1 MAKRNKHHQQ
11 FPPGRT
17 RYDSVSQPRPEAQA
31 KKEEPEPAV
40 NPSVE
45 AYIYYGGTDDIE
57 KILESAEYS
66 YRRKITAIRGMDP
79 HEETY
84 LSALSGLKT
93 AFAHLCGVLSTYFT
107 CTKIETK
114 RDAVK
119 KRLAEIRKEVRLI
132 CDALSQVEREKA
144 EIENDVPAADRYAS
158 AREKIGW
165 GVLRIDQTLYRI
177 ENLKSEIERRKAK
190 SNAKSERDASYS
202 LAKHRKLDPHGFRP
216 VSPYYPKLPP
226 VGEMVPDLPK
236 GFRIIRSLP
245 EEAMALN
252 DQKFL
257 IPVPGTRDEFG
268 VDITNLVTYDEE
280 RMEMTFR
287 YGNDPPETYPMAIL
301 NDPTRDYPP
310 LLLELYTRL
319 MEQKLKDEGSL

>member
-119 KRLAEIRKEVRLI
+119 KRLAEIRKEVRMI

-190 SNAKSERDASYS
+190 NAEDSGYIASHS
-202 LAKHRKLDPHGFRP
+202 LQKQRKFIPQGYRP
-216 VSPYYPKLPP
+216 AAPYYPELPP
-226 VGEMVPDLPK
+226 EGERVPDP
-236 GFRIIRSLP
+236 P
-245 EEAMALN
+245 EPYLTLINLDPSQMALN

-268 VDITNLVTYDEE
+268 VDLTNLVTYDEE
-280 RMEMTFR
+280 KMEMTFR

-319 MEQKLKDEGSL
+319 MEQDLNDKGS

>member
-119 KRLAEIRKEVRLI
+119 KRLAEIRKEVRMI
-132 CDALSQVEREKA
+132 CDALSKVEREKA

-190 SNAKSERDASYS
+190 NAEDSGYIASHS
-202 LAKHRKLDPHGFRP
+202 LQKQRKFIPQGYRP
-216 VSPYYPKLPP
+216 AAPYYPELPP
-226 VGEMVPDLPK
+226 EGERVPDP
-236 GFRIIRSLP
+236 P
-245 EEAMALN
+245 EPYLTLINLDPSQMALN

-268 VDITNLVTYDEE
+268 VDLTNLVTYDEE
-280 RMEMTFR
+280 KMEMTFR

-319 MEQKLKDEGSL
+319 MEQDLNDKGS